1 MARGSRG
8 GGGGGAEEALLA
20 PAKTWYGRCRSHPG
34 DELRGFRSCLRWM
47 CMDQSDRWRALMS
60 WFLFFVLSLAV
71 PIVSHFVLSYNAH
84 RRPYD
89 LSVQLSLTA
98 ASALSF
104 LCLSAVTRR
113 YGLRR
118 FLFLDK
124 LRGESE
130 NVRLGYNA
138 HLDGSFRLLS
148 CFVLPLFAAETAYK
162 IWWYCA
168 GAGRIPFLGNPVA
181 SDVVACLLELAS
193 WIYRTATFF
202 LVCVLFRLICQ
213 LEILRLQEF
222 ATVFQEESEVGLV
235 LSEHLRIRRQLRVI
249 SHRFRGFI
257 LSCLVLVTASQF
269 AALLLATRAHSYVNL
284 FNTGELALCSIV
296 LVTGLLICLR
306 SAAKITHKAQAL
318 TSHAAK
324 WHVCATIDS
333 FYADPETPCEVTLN
347 PNCVFPVNGGESESD
362 EEVSAEDELEDT
374 KIVPPHAHTISFQKR
389 QALVTYLENNRAGI
403 TIFGFTLDRTWLHTV
418 FMLETTLFL
427 WLLGKT
433 IGIS

>member
-1 MARGSRG
+1 M
-8 GGGGGAEEALLA
+8 
-20 PAKTWYGRCRSHPG
+20 PAKTGYDQCQSHPG
-34 DELRGFRSCLRWM
+34 DELWGFRTCLRWM
-47 CMDQSDRWRALMS
+47 CMDQSDCWRALMS
-60 WFLFFVLSLAV
+60 WSLFFVLSLAV
-71 PIVSHFVLSYNAH
+71 PIVSHFVLSYNPH

-89 LSVQLSLTA
+89 LAVQLSLTF

-104 LCLSAVTRR
+104 LCLSAITRR

-124 LRGESE
+124 LRDESDRVCLSYTAQL
-130 NVRLGYNA
+130 NR
-138 HLDGSFRLLS
+138 SFRLLS
-148 CFVLPLFAAETAYK
+148 CFVLPLFAAEVAYK

-202 LVCVLFRLICQ
+202 LTCVLFRLICH
-213 LEILRLQEF
+213 LEILRLQDF
-222 ATVFQEESEVGLV
+222 AAVFEEESEVRLV
-235 LSEHLRIRRQLRVI
+235 LEEHFRIRRQLRVI

-257 LSCLVLVTASQF
+257 LTCLLLVTVSQF
-269 AALLLATRAHSYVNL
+269 TSLLLATRANSDVNL

-296 LVTGLLICLR
+296 LVTGLLLCLR
-306 SAAKITHKAQAL
+306 SAARITHKAQAL

-333 FYADPETPCEVTLN
+333 FDADPETPCEVALN
-347 PNCVFPVNGGESESD
+347 PNCIFPVNSDECDSD
-362 EEVSAEDELEDT
+362 EEVSDEDELEDAR
-374 KIVPPHAHTISFQKR
+374 IVQPHAHTISFQKR